1 MHEILNLDLTCAH
14 HKSQAWDSLL
24 DHTSFSFIS
33 FSFASLIENRDFS
46 KTLAYLFKNSPNLG
60 YDLLLMFVTLGNYFG
75 RFSKLFQSD
84 FKFEFESQLYKPDAW

>member
-14 HKSQAWDSLL
+14 HKSLAWDSLL

-46 KTLAYLFKNSPNLG
+46 KTLA
-60 YDLLLMFVTLGNYFG
+60 
-75 RFSKLFQSD
+75 
-84 FKFEFESQLYKPDAW
+84 